1 MKDKILKCKNLK
13 RNSYRQPSMSGQRDV
28 PVGKGIFLHA
38 SPKVSNIKTK
48 KSFLRVASEED
59 SKGTCLSGPAWW

>member
-1 MKDKILKCKNLK
+1 
-13 RNSYRQPSMSGQRDV
+13 MSGQRDV
-28 PVGKGIFLHA
+28 PEGKGIFLYA